1 MKRKS
6 RPPRFLDLDDR
17 PNDALNEEPTPKPS
31 EKSYTWSS
39 TSTYAFQVRAF
50 VTQTYLRKLCDD
62 CLEMG
67 ACQPAEFE
75 YNHGRRAVFLNAG
88 NLAFS
93 IAGRIYHYRA
103 DVDACSQT
111 LSSNADIS
119 ELVMTLKREIKEN
132 NPLRRK
138 HLQLVASQG
147 DFRGLMKPVP
157 STTFNKL
164 VLDPLT
170 AADIF
175 DNTILQ
181 MESLNSGNGI
191 ILHGRPGTGKSLTC
205 QAIVHE
211 AIQRGLST
219 CYVMGEADFSGLD
232 RFLQEF
238 LDPCI
243 VIFEDI
249 DAFACNR
256 FEQGSSVFADFLQM
270 LSGLTERREQR
281 VVVATTNHLEALDD
295 AIRNRPVRFN
305 RKYRFQDPTN
315 DQIDHLLELYF
326 GAALIPP
333 QLKRICHDQGFTG
346 AHISEV
352 KRTTEMLAHK
362 RNLTLPEVFADAV
375 QVVQAHFSPKPKQV
389 GFGMS

>member
-1 MKRKS
+1 MKPKS
-6 RPPRFLDLDDR
+6 HPSSFLTLCEQPADQ
-17 PNDALNEEPTPKPS
+17 LNEEPSPKLS
-31 EKSYTWSS
+31 ENRYTWSS
-39 TSTYAFQVRAF
+39 ASTYAFQVRAF
-50 VTQTYLRKLCDD
+50 VTQAYLRKLCDD

-67 ACQPAEFE
+67 ACHQAEFE
-75 YNHGRRAVFLNAG
+75 YDHGHRAMFLNSG

-93 IAGRIYHYRA
+93 IQGRIYHYRA
-103 DVDACSQT
+103 DVEECSQS
-111 LSSNADIS
+111 LCSNADIGG
-119 ELVMTLKREIKEN
+119 LVATLKREIKEN

-138 HLQLVASQG
+138 HLQLVAAQG

-157 STTFNKL
+157 SATFSNL

-170 AADIF
+170 AEDIF

-181 MESLNSGNGI
+181 MESLSSGNGI

-249 DAFACNR
+249 DAFASNR

-281 VVVATTNHLEALDD
+281 VVIATTNHLAALDE

-305 RKYRFQDPTN
+305 RKYQFQEPTN
-315 DQIDHLLELYF
+315 AQIDHLLELYF

-352 KRTTEMLAHK
+352 KRTTEMLAYK
-362 RNLTLPEVFADAV
+362 RRLTLPEVFADAV
-375 QVVQAHFSPKPKQV
+375 QVVQGHFSPPAKHV
-389 GFGMS
+389 GFGQR

>member
-6 RPPRFLDLDDR
+6 RPPRFLGLDEQ
-17 PNDALNEEPTPKPS
+17 PSEALNEEPSPKPTD
-31 EKSYTWSS
+31 KSYTWSS
-39 TSTYAFQVRAF
+39 ASTYAFQVRAF
-50 VTQTYLRKLCDD
+50 VTQTYLRKICDD

-67 ACQPAEFE
+67 ACLPAEFE
-75 YNHGRRAVFLNAG
+75 YDHERRAVFLNSG

-93 IAGRIYHYRA
+93 IQGRLYHYRA
-103 DVDACSQT
+103 DVGECSQS
-111 LSSNADIS
+111 LCSNADIS
-119 ELVMTLKREIKEN
+119 ELVTTLKREIKEN

-147 DFRGLMKPVP
+147 DFRGVMKPVP
-157 STTFNKL
+157 STTFSKL

-170 AADIF
+170 AEDIF

-181 MESLNSGNGI
+181 MENLTSGNGI

-281 VVVATTNHLEALDD
+281 VVIATTNHLDALDE

-315 DQIDHLLELYF
+315 EQIDHLLELYF

-333 QLKRICHDQGFTG
+333 LLKRICHDQGFTG

-362 RNLTLPEVFADAV
+362 RRLTLPEVFADAV
-375 QVVQAHFSPKPKQV
+375 HVVQGHFSPQTKQV
-389 GFGMS
+389 GFGVR